1 MKKNREVTVKT
12 CMKYKTIPDTKVERK
27 FKKAKKGIKFY
38 DDKSFPSQPLR
49 VGFLQNF
56 YS

>member
-12 CMKYKTIPDTKVERK
+12 CMKCKTIPDTKVERK
-27 FKKAKKGIKFY
+27 IKKAKKGIKFY
-38 DDKSFPSQPLR
+38 DDKGFPSQPLR